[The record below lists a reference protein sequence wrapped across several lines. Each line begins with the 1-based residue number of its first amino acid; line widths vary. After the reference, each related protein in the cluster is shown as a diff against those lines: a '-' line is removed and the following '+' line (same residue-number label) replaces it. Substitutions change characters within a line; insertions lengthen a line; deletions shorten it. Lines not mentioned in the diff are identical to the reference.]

1 MIYLYL
7 LQKINFQL
15 SNILNIITLMNIKD
29 YVNEICL
36 NASSSASEIA
46 CTEESI
52 KNSILS
58 SLIDEINLSRD
69 KIKSSNNEDV
79 IKFKSSDNFIKSFV
93 DRLMIND
100 ERIDSM
106 ISSIEEIIGLKDPV
120 GEIKNLKVMPSGI
133 KVGKMSMPLGVIA
146 MIYESRPNVTIDASA
161 LSIKSGNS
169 IILRGGSESIKTNII
184 LAGCIRRALIKNNIN
199 ENIVQLIENTDR
211 KIVNELLL
219 QNKYIDIVIPRGG
232 KNLIKLIDEL
242 SSISVLRHLDG
253 ICHVFIDKDADINKA
268 ISIAINSKTQRTGV
282 CNAMETLIV
291 DINIADKFLPLL
303 KVQLNE
309 KNVEIRGCSKTKNI
323 LGKIKF
329 ASEEDWGTEYL
340 DSILSII
347 IVSDFSEAIKHIS
360 QYGSGHTDVIVTE
373 NIDTADIFLR
383 RVDSSSVMLNASSRF
398 ADGFEYGLG
407 AEIGISTNKL
417 HARGP
422 VGIEG
427 LTNEKFIVIGDGNIR

>member
-1 MIYLYL
+1 
-7 LQKINFQL
+7 
-15 SNILNIITLMNIKD
+15 MNIKD

-58 SLIDEINLSRD
+58 SLINEINLSRNQ
-69 KIKSSNNEDV
+69 IKSSNYEDV

-232 KNLIKLIDEL
+232 KNLIKLIDKL

-309 KNVEIRGCSKTKNI
+309 KNVEIRGCPKTKNI

>member
-1 MIYLYL
+1 
-7 LQKINFQL
+7 
-15 SNILNIITLMNIKD
+15 MNIKD
-29 YVNEICL
+29 YVNKICL
-36 NASSSASEIA
+36 NARSSASEIA

-79 IKFKSSDNFIKSFV
+79 IKFKSSDKFIKSFV

-169 IILRGGSESIKTNII
+169 IILRGGSESIKTNIV
-184 LAGCIRRALIKNNIN
+184 LAGCIRRALIKNNTN

-253 ICHVFIDKDADINKA
+253 ICHVFIDKDADIDKA

-309 KNVEIRGCSKTKNI
+309 KNVEIRGCPKTKNI
-323 LGKIKF
+323 LNKIKS

-347 IVSDFSEAIKHIS
+347 VVSDFSEAIKHIS

-373 NIDTADIFLR
+373 NIDTASIFLR
-383 RVDSSSVMLNASSRF
+383 RVDSSSVMHNASSRF

-427 LTNEKFIVIGDGNIR
+427 LTNEKFIVIGDGNIRY